1 MTGDQLYDRT
11 KEILRDQR
19 TPGGCYW
26 TTKLTIHLFLMEEV
40 PQPKVYQWKKTAKNP
55 PPVRT
60 EPEP

>member
-26 TTKLTIHLFLMEEV
+26 TTRLTIRLFLMEEV
-40 PQPKVYQWKKTAKNP
+40 PQPKVWRWKRRAA
-55 PPVRT
+55 
-60 EPEP
+60 